1 MIYPAI
7 TRNSKFRKYGFDPY
21 RIRDAGA
28 PNLRV
33 DGVHEDEGETCEVT
47 EAKVKQVLKEKLSLP
62 NDPVIERAR
71 RIVKKLSSTAPR
83 RPRIVVCRLRD
94 CKERESLSKL
104 ARRIEPERV
113 YIKEDLAQA
122 TIEKPEEQRA
132 KFEEAE
138 RAGKIVYFVLGKLVM
153 RDRPA

>member
-1 MIYPAI
+1 M
-7 TRNSKFRKYGFDPY
+7 
-21 RIRDAGA
+21 
-28 PNLRV
+28 
-33 DGVHEDEGETCEVT
+33 T

-71 RIVKKLSSTAPR
+71 RIVKKLSSAAPR